1 MKVRSSWVRK
11 SRHMVWYGLHV
22 IIVSRKNSTQ
32 ARIGVKNR
40 QGNAAVREMSSVP
53 QLRAPPD
60 LGTCKL
66 RDKTN
71 KIKLAAE

>member
-1 MKVRSSWVRK
+1 M
-11 SRHMVWYGLHV
+11 
-22 IIVSRKNSTQ
+22 SRKNSTQ